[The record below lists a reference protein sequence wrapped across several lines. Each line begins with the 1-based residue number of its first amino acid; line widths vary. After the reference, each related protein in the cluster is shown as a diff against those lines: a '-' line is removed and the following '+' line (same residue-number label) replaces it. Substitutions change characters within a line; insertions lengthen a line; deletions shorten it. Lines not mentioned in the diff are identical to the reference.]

1 MTSQALL
8 RNFKNVW
15 WC

>member
-1 MTSQALL
+1 MTSQELL